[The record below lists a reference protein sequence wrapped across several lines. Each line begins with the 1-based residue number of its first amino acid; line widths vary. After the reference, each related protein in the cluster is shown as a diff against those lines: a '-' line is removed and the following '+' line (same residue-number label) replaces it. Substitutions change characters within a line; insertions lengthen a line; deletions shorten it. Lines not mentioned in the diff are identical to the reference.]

1 MLAKVV
7 EVQKVNKKQMEYFM
21 EVYRTGN
28 IQGAADNLF
37 VSRQG
42 VSKML
47 RGLEEEL
54 GQLLFERSSHGL
66 IPTDYATALLPHV
79 RRLLEEYRSIE
90 SMNTLASQSR
100 HSVTVFALDHVF
112 AYFGAAFL
120 ADFHQ
125 AYPNIVL
132 STVDTTDDAALDGLQ
147 SGCANFAI
155 VTAPIDSSRFQWEK
169 LFFSKYCARL
179 HRSHP
184 LASSER
190 INYPDLDG
198 QTIVSKG
205 RGYRCFRYNMD
216 KYIFLQGFQ
225 VDILAET
232 ADEGLIYDLLC
243 HHNAINLGYDY
254 AAMVNRYPN
263 IVMKELGPE
272 DDTGQDVCLV
282 WDKTI
287 TLTEAGQNFK
297 EFLLTWLPAHGKDII
312 QWKET
317 D

>member
-1 MLAKVV
+1 
-7 EVQKVNKKQMEYFM
+7 M
-21 EVYRTGN
+21 EVYRAGN
-28 IQGAADNLF
+28 IQSAADNLY

-54 GQLLFERSSHGL
+54 GQLLFERSPHGL
-66 IPTDYATALLPHV
+66 VPTDYAIALLPHV

-100 HSVTVFALDHVF
+100 HVITVFALDHVF
-112 AYFGAAFL
+112 SYLGASFF

-125 AYPNIVL
+125 AHPNIVL
-132 STVDTTDDAALDGLQ
+132 STVDTTDDAALEGLQ
-147 SGCANFAI
+147 SGRSNFAI
-155 VTAPIDSSRFQWEK
+155 VTAPIDNSHFQWEK

-184 LASSER
+184 LANLER

-198 QTIVSKG
+198 QTVVSKG
-205 RGYRCFRYNMD
+205 RSYRFFRHNVD
-216 KYIFLQGFQ
+216 KYILLQGFQ

-243 HHNAINLGYDY
+243 HHHAINLGYDY
-254 AAMVNRYPN
+254 AAVVNRHPD
-263 IVMKELGPE
+263 IVMKELGTE
-272 DDTGQDVCLV
+272 DDIGQEVCLV

-287 TLTEAGQNFK
+287 ALTDAGQKFK
-297 EFLLTWLPAHGKDII
+297 TFLLKWLSAHGKDII
-312 QWKET
+312 RWERA